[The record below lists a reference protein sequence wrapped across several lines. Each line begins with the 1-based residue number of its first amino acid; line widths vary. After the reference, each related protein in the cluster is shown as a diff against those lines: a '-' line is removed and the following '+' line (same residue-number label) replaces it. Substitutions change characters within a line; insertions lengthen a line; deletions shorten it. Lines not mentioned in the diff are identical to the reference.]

1 MVSQSLLLTLLEE
14 EKVKQTRWKRK
25 VKEEKTGEGEENK
38 KKRWEDG
45 VIMGRCRSGKEERE
59 VMKKRRRRRGG

>member
-1 MVSQSLLLTLLEE
+1 MSQSLLLTLLEE

-38 KKRWEDG
+38 EERWEDG
-45 VIMGRCRSGKEERE
+45 VIQEEN
-59 VMKKRRRRRGG
+59 